1 MGKKDPRVDSYLSN
15 SADFAKPILTH
26 LRQLVHRACPEV
38 EETIKWG
45 SPFFMYHG
53 MLCNMAS
60 FKQHCAFGFWQPE
73 LRSEFGQ
80 SESAGQLGRITSVK
94 DLPKDSDMVRYI
106 KEAAKANEAKEKSP
120 AKAKPKEEK
129 KPLKIPAYFTAALKK
144 NKKALTSFGK
154 FSYSKQKEYVD
165 WLDGAK
171 TDATREK
178 RLETALEWIAEG
190 KERNWKYA
198 RK

>member
-1 MGKKDPRVDSYLSN
+1 
-15 SADFAKPILTH
+15 
-26 LRQLVHRACPEV
+26 

-80 SESAGQLGRITSVK
+80 SESAGQLGRITSLK
-94 DLPKDSDMVRYI
+94 DLPKDSAMVRYI

-120 AKAKPKEEK
+120 AKAKPKPKEEK
-129 KPLKIPAYFTAALKK
+129 QPLKIPAYFTAALKK
-144 NKKALTSFGK
+144 HKKALTAFEK
-154 FSYSKQKEYVD
+154 FSYSKQKEYLE

-178 RLETALEWIAEG
+178 RLETAMEWIAEG